1 MRPQASAVVNMRSFY
16 VRKKLHT
23 ESYTQFYTDLNK
35 LAEKCSLHNKV
46 SSIKLKLFMEA
57 SRESFFYNKLADMK
71 YDTLGLDD
79 LQFILQISEK
89 DEGNSPSVEIIENP
103 RGSGFKN

>member
-1 MRPQASAVVNMRSFY
+1 
-16 VRKKLHT
+16 
-23 ESYTQFYTDLNK
+23 
-35 LAEKCSLHNKV
+35 
-46 SSIKLKLFMEA
+46 MEA